1 MRQNHWKHTRTAL
14 VSALLAL
21 LCLTVAS
28 PASGI
33 FLQPPSVPADRLIKN
48 ISAYLEENPDD
59 AEAHFLLARVHYIAF
74 VKRSTTIKAN
84 KEGSETQLP
93 NIVDPRQ
100 QWVDRDAEKIDDEKA
115 VEHARAAI
123 KSFKKALALDQ
134 DNALYHLGLAGIYE
148 QSASLAGKIDPNPEP
163 EEGEDADADQQPES
177 ERFIDNALAQN
188 LTAYHLDRDEALKK
202 RSVFLPFYPVAY
214 EAGKAALRLVEA
226 HDLKLTDD
234 KVAQQIKDDL
244 AAIDRKPKAIT
255 PIVLR
260 VEGETPESLDDLI
273 AKDKTVRF
281 DLDADG
287 VAERRPWVNPDTAIL
302 VWDPEHTG
310 EITSGKQ
317 LFGNMTFFML
327 FSDGYR
333 ALDVLDDDRD
343 GKLAGDELA
352 GLALWHDRNTNG
364 VSEPGEVTPIR
375 DTPVRSI
382 ATTPTG
388 KVNALHPMNHAGVT
402 LDDGSARPTWDW
414 VIPAAPGN

>member
-1 MRQNHWKHTRTAL
+1 MLAL
-14 VSALLAL
+14 VCLL
-21 LCLTVAS
+21 VAG
-28 PASGI
+28 PASAI

-48 ISAYLEENPDD
+48 ISAYLEDNPDD

-74 VKRSTTIKAN
+74 VHRSTTIKAN
-84 KEGSETQLP
+84 KEGSDKELP
-93 NIVDPRQ
+93 SIVDPRQ
-100 QWVDRDAEKIDDEKA
+100 QWADKDAEKIDEDKA
-115 VEHARAAI
+115 VAHARAAI
-123 KSFKKALALDQ
+123 ASFKQAIALDE

-148 QSASLAGKIDPNPEP
+148 QAAPLAKMIEPNPAVPPPPPGVEAPQFEP
-163 EEGEDADADQQPES
+163 ESD
-177 ERFIDNALAQN
+177 RFINNALAEN

-202 RSVFLPFYPVAY
+202 DSVFLPFYPVAY
-214 EAGKAALRLVEA
+214 EAGKAVLRLVEA

-244 AAIDRKPKAIT
+244 AAIDEKPKAIT

-260 VEGETPESLDDLI
+260 IEGDSPTSLDDLI
-273 AKDKTVRF
+273 ARDKTVRF

-310 EITSGKQ
+310 KITSGKQ

-333 ALDVLDDDRD
+333 ALDTLDDDRD
-343 GKLAGDELA
+343 GRLEGDELA

-364 VSEPGEVTPIR
+364 VSDPGEVTPIR

-388 KVNALHPMNHAGVT
+388 KVNGLHPMNDAGVT
-402 LDDGSARPTWDW
+402 LDDGSTRPTWDW
-414 VIPAAPGN
+414 VIPAAPER